1 MFKEKKKK
9 GLISQ
14 MSELSWFNLPTSWR
28 KISQIATPLKSG
40 SQIWSG
46 LLLVKELTIHSFLAL
61 QISITILAQLLGTTN
76 QHHNPCT
83 ASWHNNSALQ
93 SVHSFLLGTANQ
105 HYNPCIP
112 WTHQVIWP
120 KTCPTMCLQCTSP
133 KLIHTSKLLLPQWS
147 RYNMEFSELMISI
160 QCHLGWQALGS
171 WCMIETR

>member
-1 MFKEKKKK
+1 MARGTWQYEALGSLVVKPYSSYTPKKFAEKIFPKSKHSFHLLAGYGSQCSKRKKKK
-9 GLISQ
+9 GLSSQ
-14 MSELSWFNLPTSWR
+14 MSELSWFNLPTSYS

-93 SVHSFLLGTANQ
+93 SMHSFLLGTTNQ
-105 HYNPCIP
+105 
-112 WTHQVIWP
+112 Q
-120 KTCPTMCLQCTSP
+120 
-133 KLIHTSKLLLPQWS
+133 
-147 RYNMEFSELMISI
+147 
-160 QCHLGWQALGS
+160 
-171 WCMIETR
+171 

>member
-1 MFKEKKKK
+1 MVI
-9 GLISQ
+9 IS
-14 MSELSWFNLPTSWR
+14 
-28 KISQIATPLKSG
+28 KISAVLLRGLKLKSNFVLKT
-40 SQIWSG
+40 SG
-46 LLLVKELTIHSFLAL
+46 QSLHHTIHSFLAL

-93 SVHSFLLGTANQ
+93 SVHSSLLGTTNQ

-133 KLIHTSKLLLPQWS
+133 KLLLPQWS

-160 QCHLGWQALGS
+160 QCHLG
-171 WCMIETR
+171 